1 MLKDV
6 VAVQA
11 LPGHRLSVEFDDGLQ
26 GVVDV
31 AKLVRFTGVFERL
44 QAPAFFAA
52 VGVHRELGVVCWPNG
67 ADLDSDVLHAEV
79 LRAHLG
85 SDDGPL

>member
-1 MLKDV
+1 MLRDV

-31 AKLVRFTGVFERL
+31 AKLVRFTGVFEPL
-44 QAPAFFAA
+44 QEPTFFASGA
-52 VGVHRELGVVCWPNG
+52 VHRELGVVCWPNG
-67 ADLDSDVLHAEV
+67 ADLDSDVLHAHV
-79 LRAHLG
+79 LQTEG
-85 SDDGPL
+85 